1 MNTRDVKLFGCLL
14 AVTNVALADAS
25 YQETTQI
32 TGGQLVDTLKSMPF
46 APKQVQKMFDPVNSL
61 KMLHGNQLAS
71 VSKSTTEIVDLDQ
84 ETITRIDSDKK
95 TYTVVTFAQMRQA
108 IQDAP
113 KKLEQAQ
120 AQMKQQQAS
129 HAPPTPP
136 ADSGQAPQIQVTY
149 EVSVTDTGVSKA
161 VNGVMAKE
169 QLMTLKAHVTD
180 PNAQPSAGP
189 NTITYSYI
197 ADIWTAPEPP
207 EMKEIDD
214 FFMRYGK
221 KMMQGVDAA
230 ALMKSMKPAIGGSSI
245 APLFAGNPGMG
256 PAIQEMMKKMAT
268 EMQKIKGTTI
278 LEVTRFGGDALTVA
292 PGAAAASPPPP
303 PSPAGSSVATQ
314 VATNTATDAASSET
328 SKLGTVGAAFGRSL
342 MGAFHKTPSPSA
354 APASAGAPASGGTPA
369 SSSAVLYEMTTQK
382 SDFSQEAIPAS
393 AFQVPA
399 SFAKVDSSYVNQ
411 LSK

>member
-1 MNTRDVKLFGCLL
+1 MNTRHIKLFGCLL

-46 APKQVQKMFDPVNSL
+46 APKQVQRIFDPVNSL

-84 ETITRIDSDKK
+84 ETITRIDSEKK

-108 IQDAP
+108 MQEAP

-120 AQMKQQQAS
+120 AQAQAQMKQQ
-129 HAPPTPP
+129 HAAP
-136 ADSGQAPQIQVTY
+136 AEGGQAPQIQVTY
-149 EVSVTDTGVSKA
+149 EVSVADTGVSKA
-161 VNGVMAKE
+161 VNGIMSKE
-169 QLMTLKAHVTD
+169 QMMTLKAHVTD
-180 PNAQPSAGP
+180 PNAQPGAGP
-189 NTITYSYI
+189 STITYSYI
-197 ADIWTAPEPP
+197 ADIWTAPEPA

-221 KMMQGVDAA
+221 KMMQGIDAA
-230 ALMKSMKPAIGGSSI
+230 ALMKSMKPAIGGSAI

-303 PSPAGSSVATQ
+303 PSPAGSNVATQ
-314 VATNTATDAASSET
+314 VATNTATDVASSET

-342 MGAFHKTPSPSA
+342 MGAFHKTTSPPAA
-354 APASAGAPASGGTPA
+354 APAAANASASGGAPA
-369 SSSAVLYEMTTQK
+369 SSSAVLYETTTQK
-382 SDFSQEAIPAS
+382 SDFSQEAIPAG

-399 SFAKVDSSYVNQ
+399 GYAKVDSSFVNQ

>member
-1 MNTRDVKLFGCLL
+1 MTIRNLMPLGCLL
-14 AVTNVALADAS
+14 AATNVALADAS

-32 TGGQLVDTLKSMPF
+32 TGGQLVDTLKSVPF
-46 APKQVQKMFDPVNSL
+46 APKQVKKMFDPVNSL

-84 ETITRIDSDKK
+84 ETITRIDSEKK

-113 KKLEQAQ
+113 KKLQQAQ
-120 AQMKQQQAS
+120 AQMKQQQAP
-129 HAPPTPP
+129 AAPP

-149 EVSVTDTGVSKA
+149 EVSVTDTGVSKV
-161 VNGVMAKE
+161 VNGVMSKE

-214 FFMRYGK
+214 FFLRYGK
-221 KMMQGVDAA
+221 KMMQGIDAA
-230 ALMKSMKPAIGGSSI
+230 ALMKSMKPAIGGSSL
-245 APLFAGNPGMG
+245 APLFASNPGMG
-256 PAIQEMMKKMAT
+256 PALQEMMKKMAT

-278 LEVTRFGGDALTVA
+278 LEVTRFGGDTMPATA
-292 PGAAAASPPPP
+292 GAAAVSPPPP
-303 PSPAGSSVATQ
+303 PNAAGSAVANQ
-314 VATNTATDAASSET
+314 VATNTATDVASSET

-342 MGAFHKTPSPSA
+342 LGAFHKTTSP
-354 APASAGAPASGGTPA
+354 PASANTPASGGAPA
-369 SSSAVLYEMTTQK
+369 PSSAVLYETTTQK
-382 SDFSQEAIPAS
+382 SDFSQEAIPAG
-393 AFQVPA
+393 AFQIPA
-399 SFAKVDSSYVNQ
+399 GFSKVDSSLGQ
-411 LSK
+411 